1 MGMAEIRDAFEAY
14 ASGEIAEQEL
24 RNALRVAVQAQPDS
38 IPGYVSMASALRR
51 RHLISEELEAMV
63 ISDMQAVSGQ
73 PIETAPDD
81 FDEET
86 ERTFTKAA
94 EDATKA
100 RLEPY
105 IDLQPPSAP
114 RVSTGPGSGRATGP
128 GGAWDTHEKL
138 AEPEAPVRI
147 GSVLRERFELV
158 EELGSGGMGVVYKA
172 IDQREIEN
180 RGREPYVAIKVLN
193 EDFKRHPE
201 SARALQRESKKAM
214 RLAHPNIVLVRDF
227 DRDHG
232 NVYMVMEL
240 LHGQPLDQLVLKR
253 YPHGMPLEMVIP
265 IVSGLGAALSHAHQE
280 GILHADFKPSNA
292 FLTSKNL
299 VKVLDFGVA
308 RAALALDRGDSTLFD
323 PAKLNAVSPAYASIE
338 MLIGAAPDARDDIYA
353 LACVTYFLL
362 TGRHPYNGIDAIKAR
377 DAALTPA
384 RVKSLADHQW
394 RALRSALVF
403 ERWERTP
410 SVKQFVQQFCS
421 DRSERPRMIR
431 AAVAARASR
440 VANAAVSGV
449 TQVTGAA
456 VTRAATAT
464 SSVATRTTNAIRAV
478 IGRVRAVAH
487 AIASR
492 PALVAVP
499 AGAALAG
506 ALAVILAREWVAYR
520 PSISMKPAAT
530 APVAIEPDPQAA
542 PPAIAPE
549 PAPAQPVAP
558 PSRGEALTA
567 HAQPDANA
575 PPSPA
580 PAGGTS
586 AASDTTAAGQN
597 AVTAPPAAAP
607 AGNPQQQAIDG
618 YAAQARQ
625 QIFSGSPATA
635 LQTLAT
641 ARRKYAGSPV
651 LKNLEIVGDRVEEEV
666 ERINMAPTLSVKDH
680 EAWLA
685 EIRNLSGEDY
695 PAIDEM
701 LARALANDI
710 ADQRAR
716 ADRPAVI
723 ARLLESGRK
732 LFPEHADLLEHGT
745 AGVLDPSQ
753 IVVAEDPSDTSAPA
767 DAAQPPP
774 SSAPSSNVAATST
787 AEGK

>member
-73 PIETAPDD
+73 AIETARDD

-384 RVKSLADHQW
+384 RVKSLAEHQW

-421 DRSERPRMIR
+421 DRSDRPRMIR

-449 TQVTGAA
+449 NQVTGAA

-464 SSVATRTTNAIRAV
+464 NSVATRTTNAIRAV
-478 IGRVRAVAH
+478 IGRVRSVAH

-520 PSISMKPAAT
+520 PSISVKPAAT
-530 APVAIEPDPQAA
+530 APQAA
-542 PPAIAPE
+542 APTIAPE
-549 PAPAQPVAP
+549 PAAAQPVAP
-558 PSRGEALTA
+558 PSGGEALIA
-567 HAQPDANA
+567 HVQPDANA
-575 PPSPA
+575 PTSPA
-580 PAGGTS
+580 PAGSTS
-586 AASDTTAAGQN
+586 APSDTADTGQHAAT
-597 AVTAPPAAAP
+597 VPPAAAP
-607 AGNPQQQAIDG
+607 AGNSPQQAIEG

-625 QIFSGSPATA
+625 QMFDGNPATA
-635 LQTLAT
+635 LQTLAA
-641 ARRKYAGSPV
+641 ARRKYASSPV

-685 EIRNLSGEDY
+685 EIRNLSGEDF

-753 IVVAEDPSDTSAPA
+753 IVVAEDPSDASPPA
-767 DAAQPPP
+767 DAAQP
-774 SSAPSSNVAATST
+774 APSSNLAATSS